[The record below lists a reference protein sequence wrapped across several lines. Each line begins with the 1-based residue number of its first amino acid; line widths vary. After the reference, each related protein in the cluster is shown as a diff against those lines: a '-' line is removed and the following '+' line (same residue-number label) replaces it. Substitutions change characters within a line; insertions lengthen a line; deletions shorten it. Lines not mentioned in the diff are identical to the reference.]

1 MRSKKFALVLAA
13 VLVVTIS
20 ASAFAA
26 KNPFSDVPAD
36 HWAYDSVVQLAAV
49 GLVEG
54 YPDGTYGGT
63 RTMTRYEAAMV
74 FARALA
80 RLEALVE
87 DQVIS
92 NTAGVKEQITGEV
105 LAKLDDIANELTELI
120 IAEFDKPVIS
130 AETPVERSYFD
141 MVVGKIDDRLGRLTK
156 NVDQLQ
162 AAQADGDEF
171 VMTEEAEA
179 VIAALVGDLAQEY
192 LAEASVMAKE
202 TIVEQGVIERIVVE
216 DVDEEVV
223 RAIAEEVLA
232 AQLYS
237 LQTQVDSDRSYLD
250 MVVNKINDRLGR
262 LTRNVDGLKA
272 AYDTDMGVVNG
283 LISALQGDVAG
294 LQEAFNAEIVNV
306 TGTFLN
312 VNNEFAAELALLGV
326 RVEEL
331 EMLYAK
337 LDARVS
343 DVETS
348 VAALEEGVGSL
359 EAAVDG
365 LDQKLAD
372 QEAAH
377 AALKAETERVTFSG
391 NVKFNGTTRTVFDGD
406 NELDSTTGLFNTKFG
421 STKLDLGTEVGA
433 KLTARVSEGTVVKL
447 DIAAKAGAPLEIDKP
462 HKYILEVTSD
472 SLIKRFAVGTISGDV
487 GSRFDKH
494 ALANKPDKGA
504 VTDLGLGGLN
514 IYALTGL
521 KEGTGLVAL
530 GAKYKV
536 FPALGFSLT
545 GVGLPGR
552 GLTSLGQSAVAAG
565 IFGDIA
571 GLNYG
576 VKVALDRYDK
586 DATEN
591 LLVDVDLGAALG
603 ILNVKANW
611 TMANANF
618 GTGFLTGG
626 TGFFNSAA
634 KTRLRLDADADLF
647 GVGLNA
653 GLYSEKDPDGVKLV
667 DSVMI
672 DANAG
677 FNLLLPIDISG
688 AYGWKMNDVVPE
700 EKDVHTKVK
709 VGVGLEL
716 FGVDL
721 GGSFTYVNNYLN
733 GDWRNPG
740 KWLGQDANII
750 GVNLGYDTSAK
761 GASLDLGYD
770 FELAIPRNE
779 TADAFSNKMSHVLS
793 AKYGFSK
800 DMKLNMSLKRVNF
813 EDLVLS
819 KEVTV
824 NEVKAGLEFS
834 F

>member
-1 MRSKKFALVLAA
+1 MRSKKIALILAA
-13 VLVVTIS
+13 VLVVTLS

-92 NTAGVKEQITGEV
+92 NTAGVQEQVTEEV
-105 LAKLDDIANELTELI
+105 LAELDAIADELSDLI
-120 IAEFDKPVIS
+120 IAEFEKLEIPVV
-130 AETPVERSYFD
+130 EVPVEKE
-141 MVVGKIDDRLGRLTK
+141 VIE
-156 NVDQLQ
+156 LQ
-162 AAQADGDEF
+162 PIERPF
-171 VMTEEAEA
+171 VMTPEAEA
-179 VIAALVGDLAQEY
+179 VISNLVGELVKDY
-192 LAEASVMAKE
+192 LADSSALAKE

-232 AQLYS
+232 AELYA
-237 LQTQVDSDRSYLD
+237 LQANVDSDRSYVD
-250 MVVNKINDRLGR
+250 MVVSKINDRLGR
-262 LTRNVDGLKA
+262 VTRKA
-272 AYDTDMGVVNG
+272 DVLQATHDTDMETING
-283 LISALQGDVAG
+283 LISALQGDVTA
-294 LQEAFNAEIVNV
+294 LQKALDAEVV
-306 TGTFLN
+306 DLAGTFIS
-312 VNNEFAAELALLGV
+312 VNDEFAAELALLGV

-337 LDARVS
+337 LDGRVS

-348 VAALEEGVGSL
+348 VASLEEGVGSL
-359 EAAVDG
+359 EAAVD
-365 LDQKLAD
+365 Q

-377 AALKAETERVTFSG
+377 AALKAETERVKFSG
-391 NVKFNGTTRTVFDGD
+391 NVKFNGTTRSVFDGA
-406 NELDSTTGLFNTKFG
+406 NELDSATGLFNTKFD
-421 STKLDLGTEVGA
+421 SSKLDLGTEVGA

-447 DIAAKAGAPLEIDKP
+447 DVAAKAGAPLEIDKP

-472 SLIKRFAVGTISGDV
+472 SLIERFAVGTIKDDV

-494 ALANKPDKGA
+494 ALDNKPEKGA
-504 VTDLGLGGLN
+504 IADLGLGGLD

-521 KEGTGLVAL
+521 KEGKGMIAL
-530 GAKYKV
+530 GAKYELL
-536 FPALGFSLT
+536 PALGFSVT
-545 GVGLPGR
+545 GAGLPGR
-552 GLTSLGQSAVAAG
+552 GLTSLGESAVAAG
-565 IFGDIA
+565 IFGEVG

-576 VKVALDRYDK
+576 VKAALDRYDK
-586 DATEN
+586 EATEN

-603 ILNVKANW
+603 LLDVKANW

-618 GTGFLTGG
+618 GQGFLTGG
-626 TGFFNSAA
+626 TGFFEGDT
-634 KTRLRLDADADLF
+634 KTRLSLDANANLLGLDL
-647 GVGLNA
+647 GT
-653 GLYSEKDPDGVKLV
+653 GLYSEKDPEGVKLV

-672 DANAG
+672 DAG
-677 FNLLLPIDISG
+677 IGLDFLFPIDISG
-688 AYGWKMNDVVPE
+688 EYGWKMSALDDGG
-700 EKDVHTKVK
+700 KDVHAKVK
-709 VGVGLEL
+709 AGVSGLDL

-721 GGSFTYVNNYLN
+721 GGSFTHVKNYID
-733 GDWRNPG
+733 GGEWRNPG

-750 GVNLGYDTSAK
+750 GVNLGYDTSLK

-770 FELAIPRNE
+770 FELAMPIND
-779 TADAFSNKMSHVLS
+779 TKDLFGNKMSHVLS

-813 EDLVLS
+813 NDLNLDKDVR
-819 KEVTV
+819 V
-824 NEVKAGLEFS
+824 NEVNAGLEFN